1 MSTEQLEYICPQCKK
16 RTVVSSAPEEG
27 DTIWCP
33 KCEIAMQPH
42 QKTSQVAAA
51 AANAPSRSSNKAAG
65 TATATKKAGTK
76 TAKTSKATTK
86 TAAGTKSS
94 KASKAAAAAAAIA
107 VATPEFG
114 QFRCAC
120 CGYTTHIEPGTQRSG
135 PARCP
140 SCFVKLDHVR

>member
-51 AANAPSRSSNKAAG
+51 AANTPSRSSNKAAG
-65 TATATKKAGTK
+65 GTATKKAGTK
-76 TAKTSKATTK
+76 TAKAGKATSKAAGAK
-86 TAAGTKSS
+86 TS
-94 KASKAAAAAAAIA
+94 KAAKAAAAAVA
-107 VATPEFG
+107 VAIPEFG
-114 QFRCAC
+114 EFRCAC
-120 CGYTTHIEPGTQRSG
+120 CGYTTHIEPGTTRSG